1 MLNALVVSLPSTVS
15 FVSGLSTADIATCQ
29 DLQTVETQPTPVV
42 VTDSLLPSDTVGAQ
56 LLLPLHPFTWLNPM
70 AQLRADEVRQHAA
83 SFRSLFSATPT
94 CYWRGQASGHAVWQT
109 IHHKG
114 RTSCSPKETDR
125 ECVVRIGPLLN
136 LSLDGKVRHEN
147 SGLDLFA
154 RDSSRPPACIL
165 ALDGFSFPSLLSD
178 SLVQGSLTVRVGGIA
193 SDEGRWPAG
202 SPTPVR
208 EQRFSEATW
217 FEPLLRDGYH
227 YIRTSVDDLSRTMRT
242 RVAGVDPAT
251 LRGIAERGQRA
262 ARALFTPTSVGC
274 YTLLAAAALAASQ
287 SKQIEEA
294 DVALSQPGRS
304 GFRPACQVLDEVFN
318 GKLWPAKQWCPGR
331 EGEPRK
337 MSSGRTFTK
346 SSG

>member
-56 LLLPLHPFTWLNPM
+56 LLLPLAPFTWLNPM

-136 LSLDGKVRHEN
+136 LSLDSKVRHEN

-193 SDEGRWPAG
+193 STS
-202 SPTPVR
+202 SPVS
-208 EQRFSEATW
+208 EERFSEATW

-331 EGEPRK
+331 EGEPKK